1 MTKKI
6 GSKRRN
12 SNQHS
17 IQRPLPAKCPKREN
31 FFSYRVISYW
41 NALPKEVVQ
50 AETINQFKN
59 RLDKHLNTERLTTYE
74 AIRLGKIHN

>member
-1 MTKKI
+1 MTKQI
-6 GSKRRN
+6 GRKRRN

-17 IQRPLPAKCPKREN
+17 IQRPLPAKCPQRDI
-31 FFSYRVISYW
+31 FFTYRGISYW

-59 RLDKHLNTERLTTYE
+59 RLDKYLNKEPPTTYE